1 MAIGNTYPA
10 KITDGNSEDRIVGS
24 VTFLDSSNQPAP
36 DTGGEISGTDLALS
50 GLTGAVS
57 PVRYVGGT
65 ATVAPVAGTFAV
77 GDFVLSLNG
86 SSWLCT
92 VAGTPGTWVQSNS
105 ATYAPKASPTF
116 TGTPL
121 APTAAVDTNTTQLAT
136 TAYVIAQAYAKLAG
150 PTFTG
155 TVTVPAAA
163 AATSATKLSDLSSA
177 LTITSGALPN
187 TGSWVSGTAKQNPV
201 TRQIT
206 VNVEVVCDGTANA
219 ATCLIAVSSDN
230 STYTTVATPGVSA
243 AVNTVGGSTSLAAVN
258 VPAGWWIK
266 LTLSHTT
273 VAASVYY

>member
-10 KITDGNSEDRIVGS
+10 KITDGNFEDRIVGT
-24 VTFLDSSNQPAP
+24 VTFLDDSNQPAP
-36 DTGGEISGTDLALS
+36 DTGGEISGTDLSLS
-50 GLTGAVS
+50 GLTGAVT

-65 ATVAPVAGTFAV
+65 ATVAPTTGTFAV
-77 GDFVLSLNG
+77 GDFVISANG
-86 SSWLCT
+86 SAWICT
-92 VAGTPGTWVQSNS
+92 VAGTPGTWVGVSS
-105 ATYAPKASPTF
+105 VLLAPKAS
-116 TGTPL
+116 
-121 APTAAVDTNTTQLAT
+121 
-136 TAYVIAQAYAKLAG
+136 

-201 TRQIT
+201 ARQIT
-206 VNVEVVCDGTANA
+206 VNVEVVCDGTAND

-230 STYTTVATPGVSA
+230 TTYTTVATPGVSA

-258 VPAGWWIK
+258 LPAGWWIK